1 MNSDE
6 QAMLGGRLS
15 THQKEEA
22 FQAGDHA
29 APRQMTRNADS
40 RTYFGDPFLGGGSR
54 SGLSTINGL
63 VQS

>member
-22 FQAGDHA
+22 SQAGDHA
-29 APRQMTRNADS
+29 APRQMTRNGDS
-40 RTYFGDPFLGGGSR
+40 STYFTDPFIGVSR
-54 SGLSTINGL
+54 FGLSTKYGL
-63 VQS
+63 MQS